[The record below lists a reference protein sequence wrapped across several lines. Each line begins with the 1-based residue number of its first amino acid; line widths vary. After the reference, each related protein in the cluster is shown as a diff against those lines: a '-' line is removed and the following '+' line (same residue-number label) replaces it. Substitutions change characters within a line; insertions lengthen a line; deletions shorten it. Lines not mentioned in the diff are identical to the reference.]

1 MGTYPPGHID
11 RYVEAALA
19 RGVTEIGFT
28 EHLYRC
34 VEAGPVLGR
43 WWERD
48 ADPTLVGEMAAWVAS
63 ERNLSLA
70 RYVDVVL
77 DAKSRGLPVKLGLE
91 VDFVPGT
98 EAAVLD
104 LLAGIP
110 FDYLVGSVHWI
121 GAWNFMRDSAAA
133 EFARRGVRRAFEQ
146 YFALEAS
153 LAASGM
159 VDVLA
164 HADVIKRAGLRPD
177 GGAADLYDA
186 GRCGG
191 RSQRDGGGGLERRP
205 APPRGRAVPGRCVPR
220 ALPSRGSPDHP
231 GQRCTRGR
239 GRGLGPRHGRAG
251 GARCRLHDA
260 TCGSTHA
267 GRSRPPFPRPR
278 TTLAVQLLQG
288 TPDPFGSEREVA
300 HDHADGVRDRR
311 RDSRRG

>member
-11 RYVEAALA
+11 RYVEVALS
-19 RGVTEIGFT
+19 RGVAEIGFT

-48 ADPTLVGEMAAWVAS
+48 GDARLMAEMEAWVRS

-70 RYVDVVL
+70 RYVEVVL
-77 DAKSRGLPVKLGLE
+77 DAKSRGLPVRLGLE

-104 LLAGIP
+104 LLSGIP
-110 FDYLVGSVHWI
+110 FDYLVGSIHWI
-121 GAWNFMRDSAAA
+121 GAWNFMRDTAPA

-153 LAASGM
+153 LAASGT

-177 GGAADLYDA
+177 HGAADLYAPVVAAAARSGTAVEVSSAGLRHDVAELFPAPDFLERFRAAGVPITLASDAHMAEEAGWGHDAVVRAARDA
-186 GRCGG
+186 GYTTYLRFDA
-191 RSQRDGGGGLERRP
+191 RRPIETPLPAAVEAPTRP
-205 APPRGRAVPGRCVPR
+205 APV
-220 ALPSRGSPDHP
+220 
-231 GQRCTRGR
+231 
-239 GRGLGPRHGRAG
+239 GL
-251 GARCRLHDA
+251 ARSA
-260 TCGSTHA
+260 
-267 GRSRPPFPRPR
+267 P
-278 TTLAVQLLQG
+278 
-288 TPDPFGSEREVA
+288 E
-300 HDHADGVRDRR
+300 
-311 RDSRRG
+311 

>member
-1 MGTYPPGHID
+1 MSDYHLHLHPHGPMRNAPPMGAYPPGVID

-48 ADPTLVGEMAAWVAS
+48 GDATLVREMAAWVGS
-63 ERNLSLA
+63 ERTLSLA
-70 RYVDVVL
+70 SYVDVVL
-77 DAKSRGLPVKLGLE
+77 DAKARGLPVKLGLE

-98 EAAVLD
+98 ESAVLD

-110 FDYLVGSVHWI
+110 FDYLVGSIHWI

-133 EFARRGVRRAFEQ
+133 EIARRGVRRAFEQ

-177 GGAADLYDA
+177 GGAADLYGPVVAAAVRSGTAVEVSSAGLRHHVAELFPAAEFLERFRAAGVPITLASDAHRAEDA
-186 GRCGG
+186 GWGHDAVVRAA
-191 RSQRDGGGGLERRP
+191 RDAGYTTYLRFDSRRPIETALPATEAEPIRP
-205 APPRGRAVPGRCVPR
+205 AP
-220 ALPSRGSPDHP
+220 
-231 GQRCTRGR
+231 
-239 GRGLGPRHGRAG
+239 G
-251 GARCRLHDA
+251 GHAR
-260 TCGSTHA
+260 S
-267 GRSRPPFPRPR
+267 
-278 TTLAVQLLQG
+278 V
-288 TPDPFGSEREVA
+288 RE
-300 HDHADGVRDRR
+300 
-311 RDSRRG
+311 